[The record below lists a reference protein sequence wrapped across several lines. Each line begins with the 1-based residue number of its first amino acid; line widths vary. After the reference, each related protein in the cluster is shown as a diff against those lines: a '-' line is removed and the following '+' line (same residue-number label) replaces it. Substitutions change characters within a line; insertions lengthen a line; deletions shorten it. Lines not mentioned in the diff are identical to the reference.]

1 MERWLSRNVPSLT
14 EDEQS
19 ALASSSAAVIG
30 CGGLG
35 GSVIELLARTGIG
48 AITAVDPDVFE
59 ETNLNRQL
67 LSTRA
72 TLGTSKADAA
82 CRRMRDIDPNI
93 RAVAIKARLDEKNAR
108 DIVRGHGVVID
119 ALDTFAARL
128 TLEAACADEGITL
141 VHGAILEWQAQVA
154 VIAPGSGALSRL
166 YEGAPDEPAS
176 KSTLSFVPAFCASLQ
191 VCEAVKV
198 LVGRA
203 PISSSSLLIA
213 DLRFAAFDLIPL

>member
-1 MERWLSRNVPSLT
+1 MEVWLSRNVPSLT

-19 ALASSSAAVIG
+19 ALASSGAAVIG

-35 GSVIELLARTGIG
+35 GHIIDMLARTGIG
-48 AITAVDPDVFE
+48 AITAVDPDAFE

-67 LSTRA
+67 LSTRS
-72 TLGTSKADAA
+72 TLGTSKAEAA
-82 CRRMRDIDPNI
+82 CRRVRDINPDI
-93 RAVAIKARLDEKNAR
+93 RAVPIKARLDEKNAL

-154 VIAPGSGALSRL
+154 VVAPGSGALSRL
-166 YEGAPDEPAS
+166 YDGAPDEPS
-176 KSTLSFVPAFCASLQ
+176 TKSTLSFVPAFCASLQ
-191 VCEAVKV
+191 VCEAVKI
-198 LVGRA
+198 LAGRA
-203 PISSSSLLIA
+203 SRLSSSLLIA
-213 DLRFAAFDLIPL
+213 DLRVAAFDVIPL